1 VAARIC
7 HNVDGGEAMK
17 ARSLKNTSSHLA
29 TRCVL
34 SALAVVAVI
43 SIGNVESAHAFN
55 LGGSFRP
62 SMPRIT
68 PRITPPRISVGSGSV
83 AAAANAAG
91 YSHGPK
97 PGISGAAAGAAGY
110 GGNTAGPAGGGNWG
124 HKKWVHEDHTY
135 KPEHVVEHVTKC
147 GTRYHKDHLER
158 ERGCDISPPKHV
170 VVNGGNVGPSNI
182 APSNTGPSNPG
193 PSLVG
198 PGRSGGS
205 GVPAADER
213 RYVPNEIVGELSGNP
228 SDQTFRTIETRH
240 RLNRIDTQRIGLT
253 NSTFVRWRIADRRTV
268 PAVLRAMEADNT
280 VRTAGL
286 VTQPNYLF
294 VTQQGAAGEAD
305 NAVAVEPPQTVV
317 EPPQTATPSSEAAPA
332 AQAGDAAQYALA
344 KLHLPEAQALAR
356 GDSVVVAVIDTEI
369 DVTHPELA
377 GAITDSYDALGVAGP
392 KETHG
397 TGIAGTIAAR
407 ARLLGV
413 APNVRILAIR
423 AFGSGIG
430 TTFSIIKA
438 LDYAVA
444 HDARVINM
452 SFAGPSDPALARAL
466 AAAHAKGRILIAAVG
481 NKGPKSP
488 ALFPAADPNVIAVTA
503 TDAKDRLFEGANR
516 GDHVAIAA
524 PGVDILVAAPGNTYA
539 MSTGTSFASAYVAG
553 VAALLAERKPD
564 ITPDAAK
571 NALMSTAHHL
581 GAKAR
586 DAQFGA
592 GLMDAHQAILSVGGK
607 PAAELARD
615 AGH

>member
-1 VAARIC
+1 
-7 HNVDGGEAMK
+7 MK
-17 ARSLKNTSSHLA
+17 ARSLKNTSAHLA

-43 SIGNVESAHAFN
+43 SISNVESAHAFN
-55 LGGSFRP
+55 LGGSFFRP

-68 PRITPPRISVGSGSV
+68 PRITMPRISVGSGSV
-83 AAAANAAG
+83 AGAANAAG

-97 PGISGAAAGAAGY
+97 PSSYGAAAGGAGSGVDGAVY
-110 GGNTAGPAGGGNWG
+110 GGGKWG
-124 HKKWVHEDHTY
+124 HNKWRRVDHT
-135 KPEHVVEHVTKC
+135 PEQVVERVPKC

-158 ERGCDISPPKHV
+158 GCDIPPPKHV
-170 VVNGGNVGPSNI
+170 VVNGGNPSNVG
-182 APSNTGPSNPG
+182 PSNTGPSNPG
-193 PSLVG
+193 PSLAG
-198 PGRSGGS
+198 PVRPARSGA
-205 GVPAADER
+205 PPADER
-213 RYVPNEIVGELSGNP
+213 RYVPNEVVAEMVGDP
-228 SDQTFRTIETRH
+228 TDQTFRIIETRH

-253 NSTFVRWRIADRRTV
+253 NSTFVRWRIADRRSV
-268 PAVLRAMEADNT
+268 PAVIRAMEADNT
-280 VRTAGL
+280 VRNTGL
-286 VTQPNYLF
+286 TTQPNYLF
-294 VTQQGAAGEAD
+294 EMQQGAAAEAD
-305 NAVAVEPPQTVV
+305 KAEAVEPLQIVT
-317 EPPQTATPSSEAAPA
+317 PPSEAAPA
-332 AQAGDAAQYALA
+332 AQTVTPPSETPPAEQAGDSAQYALA

-356 GDSVVVAVIDTEI
+356 GNSVVVAVIDTEI
-369 DVTHPELA
+369 DVSHPELA

-392 KETHG
+392 KESHG
-397 TGIAGTIAAR
+397 TGIAGTIAAH
-407 ARLLGV
+407 AKLLGA

-430 TTFSIIKA
+430 TTFTIIKG

-466 AAAHAKGRILIAAVG
+466 AAAHGRGRILVAAVG

-524 PGVDILVAAPGNTYA
+524 PGVDILVAAPGSTYS

-564 ITPDAAK
+564 ITPDGAK

-581 GAKAR
+581 GTAKGR
-586 DAQFGA
+586 DPQFGA
-592 GLMDAHQAILSVGGK
+592 GLMDANQAILSLDGR
-607 PAAELARD
+607 PAAELARG

>member
-1 VAARIC
+1 
-7 HNVDGGEAMK
+7 MK
-17 ARSLKNTSSHLA
+17 TRPLKNTSTHLA

-34 SALAVVAVI
+34 SALAVVAVTSI
-43 SIGNVESAHAFN
+43 SNVESAHAMY
-55 LGGSFRP
+55 LGGSSFRP

-68 PRITPPRISVGSGSV
+68 PRITTPRISVGSGSV
-83 AAAANAAG
+83 AGAANSAG
-91 YSHGPK
+91 YSYGPK
-97 PGISGAAAGAAGY
+97 PGISGAAAGAAGS
-110 GGNTAGPAGGGNWG
+110 GGNAAGSGGGNWG
-124 HKKWVHEDHTY
+124 HNKWSRGDHTQ

-147 GTRYHKDHLER
+147 GTRYRKDHLER
-158 ERGCDISPPKHV
+158 GCDIPPPKHV

-182 APSNTGPSNPG
+182 GPSNTGPSNPG

-198 PGRSGGS
+198 PVGSGRSG
-205 GVPAADER
+205 VPVADER

-228 SDQTFRTIETRH
+228 ADQTFRTIETRH
-240 RLNRIDTQRIGLT
+240 RLNRIDTQRIDLT
-253 NSTFVRWRIADRRTV
+253 NSTFVRWRIADRRSV

-280 VRTAGL
+280 VRNAGL
-286 VTQPNYLF
+286 MTQPNYLF
-294 VTQQGAAGEAD
+294 VTQQGAAAEAD
-305 NAVAVEPPQTVV
+305 KAVAVEPPQT
-317 EPPQTATPSSEAAPA
+317 ATPPNEAAPA
-332 AQAGDAAQYALA
+332 APAGDAAQYALA

-397 TGIAGTIAAR
+397 TGIAGTIAAHS
-407 ARLLGV
+407 RLLGA

-423 AFGSGIG
+423 AFGSGVG
-430 TTFSIIKA
+430 TTFTIIKG

-452 SFAGPSDPALARAL
+452 SFAGPSDPALTRAL
-466 AAAHAKGRILIAAVG
+466 AAAHGRGRILVAAVG
-481 NKGPKSP
+481 NKGAKSP

-524 PGVDILVAAPGNTYA
+524 PGVDILVAAPGNTYS

-564 ITPDAAK
+564 ITPDGAK

-581 GAKAR
+581 GTAKGR

-592 GLMDAHQAILSVGGK
+592 GLMDAKEAILSVDGH
-607 PAAELARD
+607 PAAELARG